1 MVRVDRIELDGLARL
16 VLQDV
21 AAGRAKDAEAAAFLA
36 LDVTAAAPLGIAAA
50 AVGAIL
56 LITGLV
62 GFCPAYGVCKLST
75 CKAA

>member
-1 MVRVDRIELDGLARL
+1 MKTNENGIDRTIRVLAGGGL
-16 VLQDV
+16 V
-21 AAGRAKDAEAAAFLA
+21 AAAFLA

-62 GFCPAYGVCKLST
+62 GFCPAYGLCKLST